1 MTTPIAVP
9 SLPEGRTI
17 ALPGRGEIFARVAV
31 GEGPPVVL
39 LHGWMATADLNWF
52 TAFPHLAGIVAPDHR
67 GHGRGILPEGPASLA
82 DCADDV
88 AALLRELR
96 LDGGAIVVG
105 YSLGVAVSLLVA
117 QRHPELVS
125 GLVLS
130 GGALHWTGLFRQVL
144 IRRAGWDG
152 ALQRL
157 SDGRWLGHRLADR
170 AERENP
176 EIGAWR
182 TWMCAELERGH
193 PGALRSLGKDLG
205 RFDARPWASGLNVPA
220 EVIVTKQDKLVKADR
235 QRALAAAVGAHVTE
249 IDADHDAPAR
259 SAKVFVPALVAAID
273 RLRSTTSTA
282 AA

>member
-1 MTTPIAVP
+1 MAVP
-9 SLPEGRTI
+9 PLPAGRSIT
-17 ALPGRGEIFARVAV
+17 LPGRGEIFARVS
-31 GEGPPVVL
+31 EGHGVPVVL

-52 TAFPHLAGIVAPDHR
+52 TAFPHLAGVPTVAPDHR
-67 GHGRGILPEGPASLA
+67 GHGRGILPEGPPSLV

-88 AALLRELR
+88 AALLRELG
-96 LDGGAIVVG
+96 LDDGAVVVG

-130 GGALHWTGLFRQVL
+130 GGALHWTGFFRQVL

-152 ALQRL
+152 ALQRM

-176 EIGAWR
+176 DVAAWR

-205 RFDARPWASGLNVPA
+205 RFDARPWAGDVSVPS
-220 EVIVTKQDKLVKADR
+220 EFIVTKQDKLVRADR
-235 QRALAAAVGAHVTE
+235 QRALAATLGAHVTE
-249 IDADHDAPAR
+249 IDADHDAPVR
-259 SAKVFVPALVAAID
+259 SAKLFVPALVGAID
-273 RLRSTTSTA
+273 RLRSTTTTA